1 MTTPDNEEDILFIGP
16 GFTNDEIDQL
26 FTDLYQ
32 RLLQYI
38 ACIFDVVE
46 KLCPSGEDQ
55 IRLALNIAE
64 TAGNLLPCLVAIE
77 FEKRK
82 PLMKIAE
89 EAKERFQPIPKKP
102 VPMQQIME
110 SIQVEQVSFEEKDQG

>member
-1 MTTPDNEEDILFIGP
+1 MTTSDNDEDILFVGP

-26 FTDLYQ
+26 FSDLYQ

-38 ACIFDVVE
+38 ANIFDVVE

-64 TAGNLLPCLVAIE
+64 TDGNLLPCLVAKE
-77 FEKRK
+77 CEKRK
-82 PLMKIAE
+82 PLIKITE
-89 EAKERFQPIPKKP
+89 EAQERYQPIPKKP
-102 VPMQQIME
+102 VPMHQIME
-110 SIQVEQVSFEEKDQG
+110 SIQVEQVSFEEKNQG